1 VYVKNSKHIMWE
13 IMVPYLKPLILEFL
27 ECLSEFE
34 SNVWGQAEQ
43 ELKNDQALNDMWIEA
58 SKYGPL
64 ADILQF
70 CKDLLNEDSFKEVVL
85 EVVKVAKRGVG
96 IATRAGAA
104 NFLMEMSVERQDL
117 ITEKN
122 AWKI

>member
-1 VYVKNSKHIMWE
+1 MYVKNSKHIMWE

>member
-1 VYVKNSKHIMWE
+1 
-13 IMVPYLKPLILEFL
+13 MVPYLKPLILEFL